1 MRRCEGAKVRRCK
14 GAKVLWSSRDFQVS
28 GPPRDV
34 NLARPAAAVASHKRA
49 WTERGRAGPPEQQ
62 QRPALASAP
71 AGRLWRLAEGPLA
84 PPNPR
89 GRRIEPRRA
98 PQSHP
103 SAPQAAAG
111 RLADVPHC
119 TETANVRAD
128 RPQSVGA
135 GRAATVLTP
144 GTRVGHAVGACGAV
158 ESGRLRG

>member
-1 MRRCEGAKVRRCK
+1 MGADRPPPKLIK
-14 GAKVLWSSRDFQVS
+14 G
-28 GPPRDV
+28 GG
-34 NLARPAAAVASHKRA
+34 AAIGGMCGAI
-49 WTERGRAGPPEQQ
+49 E
-62 QRPALASAP
+62 P
-71 AGRLWRLAEGPLA
+71 AGRLWGLARGPPA
-84 PPNPR
+84 PPNPQ
-89 GRRIEPRRA
+89 GRRVEPRRA